1 MRKILTNAVDEIE
14 WESMPKI
21 RVVRRNLNLF
31 PTTIRIV
38 SSTLLVN
45 LFRLLVVSSTLRVD
59 LSRLLVD
66 FPTIRVE
73 FHRLKVKLT
82 TIRTFRP
89 LFPSFA
95 LKKAVFLM
103 RCSSR
108 KSDQLFGRWILSDSR
123 PSRMR
128 KILTKDADSS
138 SWFRLQKK
146 DAPFVEKDA
155 SDRIFPKRGMLRIN
169 PT

>member
-1 MRKILTNAVDEIE
+1 MFPVIGIAMFFSPQKMRKILTNAVDEIE

-38 SSTLLVN
+38 SSTLLAN
-45 LFRLLVVSSTLRVD
+45 LFRLLVVSSTLRVVSSTLLID

-95 LKKAVFLM
+95 LKNSVFLM

-108 KSDQLFGRWILSDSR
+108 KSDQLFG
-123 PSRMR
+123 
-128 KILTKDADSS
+128 
-138 SWFRLQKK
+138 
-146 DAPFVEKDA
+146 
-155 SDRIFPKRGMLRIN
+155 
-169 PT
+169 

>member
-1 MRKILTNAVDEIE
+1 MFFNAFFSFCITLLVLQWFFHHKKMRKILTNAIDEIE

-31 PTTIRIV
+31 STTIRIV

-45 LFRLLVVSSTLRVD
+45 LFRLLVVSTTLLID

-82 TIRTFRP
+82 IIRTFRP
-89 LFPSFA
+89 SSPSFA
-95 LKKAVFLM
+95 RKKAVFLM

-108 KSDQLFGRWILSDSR
+108 KSDQLFG
-123 PSRMR
+123 
-128 KILTKDADSS
+128 
-138 SWFRLQKK
+138 
-146 DAPFVEKDA
+146 
-155 SDRIFPKRGMLRIN
+155 
-169 PT
+169 

>member
-38 SSTLLVN
+38 SSTLLVI
-45 LFRLLVVSSTLRVD
+45 LFRLLVVLSTLLID

-73 FHRLKVKLT
+73 IHRLKVKLT

-95 LKKAVFLM
+95 RKKAVFLM

-108 KSDQLFGRWILSDSR
+108 KSDQLFG
-123 PSRMR
+123 
-128 KILTKDADSS
+128 
-138 SWFRLQKK
+138 
-146 DAPFVEKDA
+146 
-155 SDRIFPKRGMLRIN
+155 
-169 PT
+169 

>member
-1 MRKILTNAVDEIE
+1 MRKILTNAIDEIE
-14 WESMPKI
+14 WENMPKI
-21 RVVRRNLNLF
+21 RVVRKNLNLF

-45 LFRLLVVSSTLRVD
+45 LFRLLVVSTTLLID

-89 LFPSFA
+89 LSPSFA
-95 LKKAVFLM
+95 LKKAGFLM
-103 RCSSR
+103 CCSSR
-108 KSDQLFGRWILSDSR
+108 KSDQLFG
-123 PSRMR
+123 
-128 KILTKDADSS
+128 
-138 SWFRLQKK
+138 
-146 DAPFVEKDA
+146 
-155 SDRIFPKRGMLRIN
+155 
-169 PT
+169 